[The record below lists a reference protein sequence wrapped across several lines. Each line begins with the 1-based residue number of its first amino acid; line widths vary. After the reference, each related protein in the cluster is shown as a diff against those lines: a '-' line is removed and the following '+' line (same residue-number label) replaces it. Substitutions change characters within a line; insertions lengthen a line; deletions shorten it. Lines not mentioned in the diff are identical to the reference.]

1 MQAKDRRGKL
11 VEWVEKASF
20 DWLNRLFEIAA
31 AERSCETLLS
41 AQNLRLVTQEPQP
54 YVLNILSRRLPKEVV
69 SGEHFVH
76 KDLLFYPKASKAD
89 ARARKVRPNER
100 EEKRQEGLLRKAPG
114 GKRPASSPP
123 IGAPTK
129 KKKKLVL
136 NKGKEIKL
144 STPPKEV
151 VIPPP
156 TFVKEI
162 TIRESDHPVLPS
174 VSSGSECLAGLN
186 HSGPSVPVPLPEEVR
201 IGEARHVSSWGNPD
215 GDNPNRN
222 VCHVSSENV
231 RHASSGGG
239 VPTIIMEFIR

>member
-1 MQAKDRRGKL
+1 M
-11 VEWVEKASF
+11 
-20 DWLNRLFEIAA
+20 
-31 AERSCETLLS
+31 
-41 AQNLRLVTQEPQP
+41 
-54 YVLNILSRRLPKEVV
+54 RLPKEVV

-76 KDLLFYPKASKAD
+76 KDLLFYLKARKAD
-89 ARARKVRPNER
+89 ARARKVRLNER

-114 GKRPASSPP
+114 CKRSASSPP
-123 IGAPTK
+123 AGVPAK

-136 NKGKEIKL
+136 NKAKEIKL

-162 TIRESDHPVLPS
+162 TIREPDHPVLPS
-174 VSSGSECLAGLN
+174 VSSGSGCLAGLN
-186 HSGPSVPVPLPEEVR
+186 HSGPSVPVPLPEEVQ

-215 GDNPNRN
+215 GDNSDRN
-222 VCHVSSENV
+222 VCHVSSGNV
-231 RHASSGGG
+231 RHVSSGGG